1 MSDQS
6 ELHNTLSRRFVME
19 VMGPAIKSGAT
30 FADMMVLF
38 ETIEVAFLEILH
50 RHYDQKPAVAS
61 GLVEASV
68 DRAIERF
75 AAIRRN

>member
-1 MSDQS
+1 MTDQS
-6 ELHNTLSRRFVME
+6 DLHDRLSRRFIVD
-19 VMGPAIKSGAT
+19 VMGPAIKGGAT

-50 RHYDQKPAVAS
+50 RHYDQAPAVAT

-75 AAIRRN
+75 AAIQNS